1 MNNKGLEIPPC
12 PSTPEIQVTS
22 SSCRKYYFSLLLF
35 LSFFNYLQNP
45 GYKKMK
51 KKNKG
56 INKITEFNPILS
68 PQETK

>member
-1 MNNKGLEIPPC
+1 MNYKGLEIPPC

-22 SSCRKYYFSLLLF
+22 SSCRKYYVSLIFQLF
-35 LSFFNYLQNP
+35 TKSWIQ
-45 GYKKMK
+45 KDE

-56 INKITEFNPILS
+56 INKITEFNPFLS